1 MEYHPAAFETFA
13 GQPIVGDD
21 MMAIDIIGHELL
33 SLTQDTALDTEDT
46 CQGPEVVTC
55 DVARI
60 NWSVVEGREAI
71 ILPDGDILMFKCEL

>member
-1 MEYHPAAFETFA
+1 MIAFA

-21 MMAIDIIGHELL
+21 MMAIDIIGHDLI
-33 SLTQDTALDTEDT
+33 SLTPDTSLDTQDT

-60 NWSVVEGREAI
+60 NWSVVKNRENI
-71 ILPDGDILMFKCEL
+71 ILPDGDILMFR